1 MVSTASGYRPGYEIA
16 AEKIVEFIAEGGL
29 RPGDRLPT
37 EQDLAETL
45 GISRGMVR
53 EAIKVLGP
61 MGRVSAQRGRG
72 IFVGHGSTAPSG
84 HLPEHKF
91 MPGRMEHVEQ
101 LLEFRLVQERFAASQ
116 AALKATPPELRELES
131 ALDQCDHAVEEDDL
145 ELWASSDNRFHL
157 GIADAC
163 GNFFIRAA
171 LENARNLQEQT
182 VVLGLQSGP
191 GGSIFLAQDEHREI
205 YRAIRS
211 GEPMEAAEAA
221 EVHLRRTIE
230 RYRDEIAAIL
240 NAGLVPASRAARRR

>member
-1 MVSTASGYRPGYEIA
+1 MSTASGYRPGYEIA
-16 AEKIVEFIAEGGL
+16 AEKIVEYIAEGGL
-29 RPGDRLPT
+29 KPGDRLPT
-37 EQDLAETL
+37 EQELAETL

-72 IFVGHGSTAPSG
+72 LFVGRGSTSLSG

-116 AALKATPPELRELES
+116 AALKATPPDLRELEL
-131 ALDQCDHAVEEDDL
+131 ALDECDNAIQHDDL
-145 ELWASSDNRFHL
+145 ELWAASDNRFHL

-163 GNFFIRAA
+163 GNFFIRSA
-171 LENARNLQEQT
+171 LENARSLQEQT

-191 GGSIFLAQDEHREI
+191 GGSILVAQEEHRDI
-205 YRAIRS
+205 YRAIRA

-240 NAGLVPASRAARRR
+240 NAELAPTSRVLRRR